1 MNMIYGRYRDQKLKP
16 YEQRYLQ
23 HYVIEDYPR
32 ASLISKSCRYIFSW
46 RVDRTG
52 YHSVT
57 FHVEG
62 ILQYWL
68 IWIQDLT
75 LVHYAI
81 WSLVF
86 NHLTQWSSTDGASSY
101 HTTTANFLVIGEQ
114 HIKFRKYV
122 TPTIHRKY
130 DFRLTLTL
138 DERWRVWMKAKG
150 SYGG

>member
-32 ASLISKSCRYIFSW
+32 ASSISKSCRYIFSW

-101 HTTTANFLVIGEQ
+101 NTTTAAYLFLITIILSALSKQHFNFWC
-114 HIKFRKYV
+114 
-122 TPTIHRKY
+122 TPSTDVLHPISK
-130 DFRLTLTL
+130 LTHTWPWC
-138 DERWRVWMKAKG
+138 RFQWK
-150 SYGG
+150 